1 MRSRCKINLCLEIL
15 GRRDDGFHELRTVF
29 QTVSLADEL
38 TVELGGDSIRV
49 RVPEGGAPEGPENLC
64 WRAAEEYRGLR
75 GWPDGVTITLR
86 KRVPSGAGLGGG
98 SSNAAATLVALA
110 ELDHRPPAADEL
122 KRIAA
127 KLGSDVAFF
136 IEGGT
141 ALGSGR
147 GEQIE
152 RLPDAE
158 GLNIVLAMP
167 DLHVSTPEAYGLLEP
182 GDFTDG
188 SRAQTMAAAI
198 GRGADA
204 SEIASHIHNGF
215 RRAVTQR
222 WPAMGDTLRALDEAG
237 AIRAEV
243 SGSGAACFGL
253 FAGEASASD
262 AAEEL
267 ARRGMWAVSTEAGR

>member
-15 GRRDDGFHELRTVF
+15 GRRGDGFHELRTVF

-38 TVELGGDSIRV
+38 TIEVGGDGIRV
-49 RVPEGGAPEGPENLC
+49 RAPEGGAPEGPENLC
-64 WRAAEEYRGLR
+64 WQAAEAYRELR
-75 GWPDGVTITLR
+75 GWPDGASITLR

-110 ELDHRPPAADEL
+110 ELDEQPPAADEL

-127 KLGSDVAFF
+127 KLGSDIAFF
-136 IEGGT
+136 LEGGT

-152 RLPDAE
+152 RLPAAE

-167 DLHVSTPEAYGLLEP
+167 DLHVSTGEAYGLLAP

-188 SRAQTMAAAI
+188 SRVERMAEAI
-198 GRGADA
+198 RRGADA
-204 SEIASHIHNGF
+204 SEIATHIHNGF

-222 WPAMGDTLRALDEAG
+222 WSAVADALRAIDEAG
-237 AIRAEV
+237 AMRAEI

-253 FAGEASASD
+253 FADETSAAK

-267 ARRGMWAVSTEAGR
+267 AGRGMWAVSAEAG

>member
-38 TVELGGDSIRV
+38 TVEVGGDGIRV

-64 WRAAEEYRGLR
+64 YQAAEEYREVR
-75 GWPDGVTITLR
+75 GWPEGAIITLR

-110 ELDHRPPAADEL
+110 ELDDDPPADDEL

-127 KLGSDVAFF
+127 GLGSDVAFF
-136 IEGGT
+136 AEGGT

-147 GEQIE
+147 GEKIE
-152 RLPDAE
+152 RLPDVE
-158 GLNIVLAMP
+158 SLNIVLAMP
-167 DLHVSTPEAYGLLEP
+167 DLHVSTPEAYGLLAP

-188 SRAQTMAAAI
+188 SRAEAMAKAI
-198 GRGADA
+198 RRGADA
-204 SEIASHIHNGF
+204 DELASHIHNGF

-222 WPAMGDTLRALDEAG
+222 WPEVAETLLALDEAG

-253 FAGEASASD
+253 FADETSAAK
-262 AAEEL
+262 AADEL
-267 ARRGMWAVSTEAGR
+267 AGRGMWAVSAESG